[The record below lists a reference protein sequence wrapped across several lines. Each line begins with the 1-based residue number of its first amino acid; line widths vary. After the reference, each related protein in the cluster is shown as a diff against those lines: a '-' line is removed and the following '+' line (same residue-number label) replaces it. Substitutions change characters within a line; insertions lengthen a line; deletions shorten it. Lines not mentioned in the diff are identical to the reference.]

1 MKTLHVAANGGDLA
15 EGCGILAGDADEAV
29 LMDGMGEVGRE
40 IWSLD
45 DHGGDG
51 HGHRE
56 DDDIIVHHDPSMFY
70 GDLPTLPDF
79 PCMSSS
85 SSSSTSPAPLN
96 AIVSSASS
104 SSAASSSTS
113 SAASWAI
120 LKSDGEDPTPNQ
132 NQYAS
137 GNCDVE
143 SSAALQSTASMEI
156 QLDNTQGFG
165 CGEGGGDCID
175 MMETFGYM
183 DLLDSNEFFD
193 TSAIFNQ
200 DEDTQNLNLMDQTL
214 EREDK
219 IVVPMLENNNN
230 NNSGG
235 DMQVMNPSLEQEDD
249 LAAVFLEWLK
259 NNKETVSADDL
270 RKVKIKKA
278 TIESAAKRLGGGKE
292 AMKQLLKLILE
303 WVQTNHLQRRRTT
316 TNNNNLSYQQDPF
329 QNPNLIPPSDQTCF
343 SPSTWVP
350 PPTQPP
356 PPQQPAFVSDPGYGY
371 MPAPNYPPQEYLPL
385 LESPPTWP
393 PPQSGPMPLQQ
404 FTMPNPQY
412 TPFQDPGGG
421 FTGYNMNP
429 YQYPYLPSSGQMR
442 DQGLLRLCS
451 SATKEARK
459 KRMARQRRFLSHH
472 HRHNNNNNQQNQT
485 QIGEV
490 CGAVDPQLNHV
501 PTTAT
506 GGTWM
511 YWPNVP
517 AMPPPVSSSQ
527 LPAMETQ
534 LPTMDR
540 AGSSSVMPRQQVVP
554 DRRQGWKPEKNLRF
568 LLQKV
573 LKQSDVGNL
582 GRIVLPKKEA
592 ETHLP
597 ELEARDGISLAMEDI
612 GTSRVWNL
620 RYRFWPNN
628 KSRMYLLE
636 NTGDFVKTN
645 GLQEGDFIVIY
656 SDVKCGKYL
665 IRGVKVRQPAGQKPE
680 APSSS
685 AAVTKRQS
693 KSQRSI
699 NNNSPSA
706 NIVASPTSQAV
717 K

>member
-1 MKTLHVAANGGDLA
+1 MKSLHVAANGGDMA
-15 EGCGILAGDADEAV
+15 ENCGIPAVEADDTV
-29 LMDGMGEVGRE
+29 LMDGIDEVGGE
-40 IWSLD
+40 IWLD
-45 DHGGDG
+45 DHGGDHHNHG
-51 HGHRE
+51 HGHGHHE
-56 DDDIIVHHDPSMFY
+56 DDDLIVHHDPSIFY

-85 SSSSTSPAPLN
+85 SSSSTSPAHVN
-96 AIVSSASS
+96 AILSSASS

-113 SAASWAI
+113 LATSWTI
-120 LKSDGEDPTPNQ
+120 LRSDGEDPPQNQ
-132 NQYAS
+132 NQYGS
-137 GNCDVE
+137 GKCDVK
-143 SSAALQSTASMEI
+143 SSPALQSTASMEI
-156 QLDNTQGFG
+156 PLDNSSQGFG
-165 CGEGGGDCID
+165 CGDCTDIL
-175 MMETFGYM
+175 ETFGYM

-193 TSAIFNQ
+193 TSAIFFSQ
-200 DEDTQNLNLMDQTL
+200 DDDTQNLMEQTL
-214 EREDK
+214 ERQEEV
-219 IVVPMLENNNN
+219 VVPNMVN

-235 DMQVMNPSLEQEDD
+235 DMQIMGQEDD
-249 LAAVFLEWLK
+249 LATVFLEWLK
-259 NNKETVSADDL
+259 NNKETISAEDL

-303 WVQTNHLQRRRTT
+303 WVQTNHLQRRRTSSS
-316 TNNNNLSYQQDPF
+316 NLSYQQDPF
-329 QNPNLIPPSDQTCF
+329 QNSNPHNNNNNLIQPSDQTCF

-350 PPTQPP
+350 PPLAT
-356 PPQQPAFVSDPGYGY
+356 QPAFVSDSGFGY
-371 MPAPNYPPQEYLPL
+371 MPAPNYPPREYFPL
-385 LESPPTWP
+385 VESPLSCPQ
-393 PPQSGPMPLQQ
+393 PPQSGPMTHQQ
-404 FTMPNPQY
+404 VPMPNSQY
-412 TPFQDPGGG
+412 SPFQDPGSG
-421 FTGYNMNP
+421 FAGYDMNQC
-429 YQYPYLPSSGQMR
+429 QYPFVPSGQVR
-442 DQGLLRLCS
+442 DPRLLRLCS

-459 KRMARQRRFLSHH
+459 KRMARQRRFFSHH
-472 HRHNNNNNQQNQT
+472 HRHSNNTSSQT
-485 QIGEV
+485 QNGESCV
-490 CGAVDPQLNHV
+490 AVASHLNPV
-501 PTTAT
+501 T

-517 AMPPPVSSSQ
+517 TVPPPVSAH

-534 LPTMDR
+534 LPIMDR
-540 AGSSSVMPRQQVVP
+540 AGSAMPSQQVVP
-554 DRRQGWKPEKNLRF
+554 DRPQGWKSEKNLRF

-573 LKQSDVGNL
+573 LKQSDVGSL

-612 GTSRVWNL
+612 GTSRVWNM

-680 APSSS
+680 TPPSSV
-685 AAVTKRQS
+685 AATKRQS

-699 NNNSPSA
+699 KNNSPSA
-706 NIVASPTSQAV
+706 NMVASQFTNISSSSM
-717 K
+717 KKI

>member
-1 MKTLHVAANGGDLA
+1 MKTLHVAAKGGDLA
-15 EGCGILAGDADEAV
+15 EGCGILAGDADETI
-29 LMDGMGEVGRE
+29 LMDGIGDVGRE
-40 IWSLD
+40 IWLD
-45 DHGGDG
+45 DHGGDHG

-56 DDDIIVHHDPSMFY
+56 EDDIIVHHDPSMFY

-85 SSSSTSPAPLN
+85 SSSSTSPAPVN

-120 LKSDGEDPTPNQ
+120 LKSDGEDPTTQNQ

-143 SSAALQSTASMEI
+143 SSAALH
-156 QLDNTQGFG
+156 
-165 CGEGGGDCID
+165 
-175 MMETFGYM
+175 
-183 DLLDSNEFFD
+183 NEFFD

-200 DEDTQNLNLMDQTL
+200 DEDTQNPNLMDQTL
-214 EREDK
+214 ERQDQ
-219 IVVPMLENNNN
+219 IVVPMLENNN

-235 DMQVMNPSLEQEDD
+235 DMQVMNHSLEQEDD

-303 WVQTNHLQRRRTT
+303 WVQTNHLQRRRT
-316 TNNNNLSYQQDPF
+316 NNNNLSYQQDPF

-350 PPTQPP
+350 PPPQPP

-472 HRHNNNNNQQNQT
+472 HRHNNNQQNQT

-517 AMPPPVSSSQ
+517 AMPPPVSSQ

-680 APSSS
+680 ASSS

-706 NIVASPTSQAV
+706 NIVASPPSQAV